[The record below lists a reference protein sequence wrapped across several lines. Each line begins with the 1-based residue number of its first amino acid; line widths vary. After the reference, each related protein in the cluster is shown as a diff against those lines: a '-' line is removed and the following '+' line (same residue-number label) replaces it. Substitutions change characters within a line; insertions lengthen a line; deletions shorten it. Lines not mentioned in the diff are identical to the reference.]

1 MTVHVTR
8 DDGAVDEF
16 ARDGDRY
23 IKHSDGSL
31 EIARAG
37 TMQAKSYPAGD
48 WLDVSGDEKR
58 KKRMLLRDSMAWF
71 RRS

>member
-37 TMQAKSYPAGD
+37 TMQTKRYPTGG
-48 WLDVSGDEKR
+48 WLDVTGDEKR
-58 KKRMLLRDSMAWF
+58 RGRTLLRDSMARF
-71 RRS
+71 KRS